1 MKVIFCK
8 YDTSRRRL
16 HAVIGENVILGFI
29 FFLTIASTK
38 KSEKIMKII
47 SRYVIFFRF
56 FGHLIRGEKNI
67 SKIHVFFY

>member
-47 SRYVIFFRF
+47 SR
-56 FGHLIRGEKNI
+56 
-67 SKIHVFFY
+67 

>member
-1 MKVIFCK
+1 M
-8 YDTSRRRL
+8 
-16 HAVIGENVILGFI
+16 IGENVILGFI